1 MSTRTTLTVVVL
13 GSCLVGSAAA
23 QDDEWITVGRT
34 DQMTWH
40 VRSGSL
46 TVTEMQGNVPVV
58 MVVGRI
64 TVHET
69 SRITLYKWYV
79 SVSDCERRMGQ
90 VVALTIGG
98 EYRYKKDFVYGNS
111 TAASGLAQYLCT
123 LYEGAKPSVEEQDGQ
138 VK

>member
-1 MSTRTTLTVVVL
+1 MSVRTTLALLVVGASL
-13 GSCLVGSAAA
+13 MGPAAA

-79 SVSDCERRMGQ
+79 PVSDCERGRGQ
-90 VVALTIGG
+90 IVALTIGG
-98 EYRYKKDFVYGNS
+98 EYRYKKDFVYGDS
-111 TAASGLAQYLCT
+111 AAASGLAQYLCN
-123 LYEGAKPSVEEQDGQ
+123 LYEGAKPSVDQHSQ